1 MATVPARL
9 TDRTLAQ
16 RWRNVRDED
25 ALWGDL
31 RPELLE
37 AVQRILEATMEDE
50 LAALLRAQP
59 YERTHLR
66 LDVRNGV
73 YHRRLVTELGAITD
87 LAVPRRRLVPYRPG
101 FLRRAARRTGTVDGV
116 LRRAFLRGL
125 STRETAALA
134 ETLTGVSLSAA
145 SVSRLAAELD
155 AQVAAFHRRPVD
167 FPARYLLLDGLWVSV
182 RSSGRA
188 QKRVV
193 LAAYGIDEAGRRE
206 LLDYRQAASE
216 SAAEWRRLLGSLV
229 ARGLDPDA
237 VLLVTA
243 DGAGGIAA
251 AVAEALPAAALQRC
265 WTHRLRNLLEAL
277 PTGER
282 KGCLRGLRA
291 VYRARTRRAAVQA
304 YWRWARA
311 WRPRHPILVRNLE
324 RDLDDLLAV
333 FALPEPLRVSLRTT
347 NLLERAFRELRRR
360 LRPIGS
366 LTDRR
371 SADRILYGQVL
382 RLNGLLAARPLAA
395 FTQEA

>member
-1 MATVPARL
+1 MTTVPAIL
-9 TDRTLAQ
+9 TDRTEAQ
-16 RWRNVRDED
+16 RWRDVRDED

-37 AVQRILEATMEDE
+37 AVTRILEATMEDE

-87 LAVPRRRLVPYRPG
+87 LAIPRRRLVPYHPS
-101 FLRRAARRTGTVDGV
+101 FLRRAARRTSTIDLV

-134 ETLTGVSLSAA
+134 TTLTGVSLSAA
-145 SVSRLAAELD
+145 SVSRLAAQLD

-167 FPARYLLLDGLWVSV
+167 FPARYLLCDGLWVSV

-188 QKRVV
+188 QQRVV
-193 LAAYGIDEAGRRE
+193 LAAYGIDAAGNRE

-216 SAAEWRRLLGSLV
+216 SAAEWRRLLTSLV

-237 VLLVTA
+237 VVLVTA
-243 DGAGGIAA
+243 DGAGGIAV
-251 AVAEALPAAALQRC
+251 AVAEAFPEAALQRC
-265 WTHRLRNLLEAL
+265 WTHRLRNLLGAL
-277 PTGER
+277 PVAER

-291 VYRARTRRAAVQA
+291 VYRARTRRAAVAA
-304 YWRWARA
+304 YWRWART
-311 WRPRHPILVRNLE
+311 WRPRHPVLVRNLE
-324 RDLDDLLAV
+324 HDLDDLLAV
-333 FALPEPLRVSLRTT
+333 FALPEPLRASLRTT
-347 NLLERAFRELRRR
+347 NLIERAFRELRRR

-382 RLNGLLAARPLAA
+382 RLNERLARRPLAA

>member
-1 MATVPARL
+1 MATVPAL
-9 TDRTLAQ
+9 TDRTEAQ
-16 RWRNVRDED
+16 RWTEVRDED

-37 AVQRILEATMEDE
+37 AVQRILETTMEDE
-50 LAALLRAQP
+50 LAAELLANR
-59 YERTHLR
+59 YERTPWRIDL
-66 LDVRNGV
+66 RNGS
-73 YHRRLVTELGAITD
+73 YHRTLVTELGAITD
-87 LAVPRRRLVPYRPG
+87 LAVPRRRLVPYRPS
-101 FLRRAARRTGTVDGV
+101 FLDRAARRTRVVDDV

-134 ETLTGVSLSAA
+134 ETLTGVPLSAT
-145 SVSRLAAELD
+145 SISRLALQLD
-155 AQVAAFHRRPVD
+155 AQVAAFHRRPVE

-182 RSSGRA
+182 RASGRA

-193 LAAYGIDEAGRRE
+193 LVAYGIDEAGRRA

-216 SAAEWRRLLGSLV
+216 SATEWGRLLGSLV
-229 ARGLDPDA
+229 SRGLDPDA
-237 VLLVTA
+237 VVLVTA

-251 AVAEALPAAALQRC
+251 AVAEAFPEAALQRC
-265 WTHRLRNLLEAL
+265 WTHRMRSLLEAL
-277 PTGER
+277 PLAER

-291 VYRARTRRAAVQA
+291 IYRARTRRAAVQA

-311 WRPRHPILVRNLE
+311 WRPRHPVLVRNLE

-333 FALPEPLRVSLRTT
+333 FALPEPIRASLRTT
-347 NLLERAFRELRRR
+347 NLIERSFRELRRR

-382 RLNGLLAARPLAA
+382 RLNELLARRPLAA
-395 FTQEA
+395 FTQDA